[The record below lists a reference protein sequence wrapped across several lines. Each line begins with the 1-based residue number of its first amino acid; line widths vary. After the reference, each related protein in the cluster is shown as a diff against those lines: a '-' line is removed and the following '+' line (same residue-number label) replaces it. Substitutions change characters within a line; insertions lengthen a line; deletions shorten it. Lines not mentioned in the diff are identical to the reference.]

1 MAVSVVL
8 KIVGVSAAKESAPNR
23 LKKRV
28 CWIPFFPL
36 PSLLEIL
43 RKWLPK
49 ITNSRKIRIISKN
62 SD

>member
-1 MAVSVVL
+1 
-8 KIVGVSAAKESAPNR
+8 
-23 LKKRV
+23 
-28 CWIPFFPL
+28 
-36 PSLLEIL
+36 LLEIL